1 MDAILSEYTGL
12 LLEETNQVNLSL
24 FQYDESNQIYQK
36 CRKAPAFRH
45 GDIRHTL
52 FPRQLGY
59 HLAVYSE

>member
-1 MDAILSEYTGL
+1 MG
-12 LLEETNQVNLSL
+12 NLSFSEKAWDDYL
-24 FQYDESNQIYQK
+24 YQK

>member
-1 MDAILSEYTGL
+1 MWQCAME
-12 LLEETNQVNLSL
+12 N
-24 FQYDESNQIYQK
+24 YQK